1 MKKPNYNHTIY
12 ACFLSYVVQ
21 AVNINFA
28 PLLFL
33 TFQKDYALSINNI
46 AMITTVNFVVQLVM
60 DVICMKM
67 IDRIG
72 YRASAILAHVCA
84 LLGLSGLAYLPGLF
98 DQPFIGILLAV
109 ALYAIGGGVMEVLIS
124 PIVES
129 CPGDKKEG
137 AMSLSHSF
145 YCWGIVGVVLLSSV
159 FFAVF
164 GIENWRILAVLWAAL
179 PLAGILMFC
188 KVPIAPL
195 VKAGEKTHGV
205 RGLVRMKE
213 FWVLVAIM
221 VLSGACEQGAC
232 QWASVFAESVLKV
245 PKFFGDLAGP
255 LLFAVMMGLTRV
267 YYGKYSDKLRLEKAM
282 LLAGGLCLFSYLLIA
297 FSPNAVVGFIGFALC
312 GISVGIFWP
321 GTTSLAAKRI
331 RGGGTAMFAF
341 LALAGDLGCAGGPAL
356 VGFASELFGNDMH
369 IGFFAGALLPVL
381 MLVIFSLYRRSFRAG
396 REAHHA

>member
-33 TFQKDYALSINNI
+33 TFQKDFGLSLNNI
-46 AMITTVNFVVQLVM
+46 AMITTVNFIVQLGM
-60 DVICMKM
+60 DVVCMKM
-67 IDRIG
+67 IDKIG
-72 YRASAILAHVCA
+72 YRASAILAHICA
-84 LLGLSGLAYLPGLF
+84 VLGLSGLAYLPGLF
-98 DQPFIGILLAV
+98 DQPFVGILLSV
-109 ALYAIGGGVMEVLIS
+109 VLYAIGGGVMEVLIS

-145 YCWGIVGVVLLSSV
+145 YCWGFVGVVLLSSI

-164 GIENWRILAVLWAAL
+164 GIENWRILAVLWALL
-179 PLAGILMFC
+179 PLAGILMFI

-195 VKAGEKTHGV
+195 MKAGEETYGIRKLI
-205 RGLVRMKE
+205 GLKE
-213 FWVLVAIM
+213 FWVLIAIM

-232 QWASVFAESVLKV
+232 QWASVFAESVLQM

-267 YYGKYSDKLRLEKAM
+267 YYGKNSEKLRLEKAM
-282 LLAGGLCLFSYLLIA
+282 LLAGALCLFSYLMIA
-297 FSPNAVVGFIGFALC
+297 FAPNPAVGFLGFALC
-312 GISVGIFWP
+312 GVSVAIFWP

-331 RGGGTAMFAF
+331 RGGGTALFAF

-356 VGFASELFGNDMH
+356 VGFASELFGDNLQT
-369 IGFFAGALLPVL
+369 GFLAGTLLPVL
-381 MLVIFSLYRRSFRAG
+381 MLVVFTLYRRSFRAKK
-396 REAHHA
+396 EARHA

>member
-1 MKKPNYNHTIY
+1 VKKPNYNHTIY

-33 TFQKDYALSINNI
+33 TFQKDFALSLNNI
-46 AMITTVNFVVQLVM
+46 AMITTVNFVVQLIM
-60 DVICMKM
+60 DIICMKM
-67 IDRIG
+67 IDKIG

-84 LLGLSGLAYLPGLF
+84 VLGLSGLAYFPGLF

-109 ALYAIGGGVMEVLIS
+109 VLYAIGGGVMEVLIS

-145 YCWGIVGVVLLSSV
+145 YCWGFVGVVLISSI

-164 GIENWRILAVLWAAL
+164 GIENWRILAVLWAIL
-179 PLAGILMFC
+179 PLIGILMFC

-195 VKAGEKTHGV
+195 IKAGEEAHGI
-205 RGLVRMKE
+205 RKLIGMKE
-213 FWVLVAIM
+213 FWVLIVIM

-232 QWASVFAESVLKV
+232 QWASVFAESTLQV

-255 LLFAVMMGLTRV
+255 LLFAVMMGFTRV
-267 YYGKYSDKLRLEKAM
+267 YYGKNSEKLRLEKAM
-282 LLAGGLCLFSYLLIA
+282 LLAGALCLFSYLLIA
-297 FSPNAVVGFIGFALC
+297 LAPNPALGFVGFALC
-312 GISVGIFWP
+312 GVSVAIFWP

-331 RGGGTAMFAF
+331 RGGGTALFAF

-356 VGFASELFGNDMH
+356 VGFASELFGNNLR
-369 IGFFAGALLPVL
+369 IGFLAGAALPIL
-381 MLVIFSLYRRSFRAG
+381 MLVVFMLYRRSFRS
-396 REAHHA
+396 RKEHRHA